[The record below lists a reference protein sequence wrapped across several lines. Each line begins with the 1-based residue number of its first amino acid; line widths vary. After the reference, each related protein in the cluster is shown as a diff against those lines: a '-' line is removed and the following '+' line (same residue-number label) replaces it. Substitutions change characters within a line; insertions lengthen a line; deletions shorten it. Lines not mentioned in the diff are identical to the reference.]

1 MPAEEA
7 RTFLR
12 RLQEKIASS
21 DIEVAHR
28 DVLIRLRSII
38 EEDLEAESSGSE
50 HCMPFQYAHAAFSKN
65 EEPTLDE
72 LLAEPAVR
80 LVMAKSQVDEAE
92 VRRIAMQVRERR
104 AMTKTEGQSACIK
117 PTSPE
122 SAPG

>member
-38 EEDLEAESSGSE
+38 EEDLEAG
-50 HCMPFQYAHAAFSKN
+50 AAPS
-65 EEPTLDE
+65 PDYS
-72 LLAEPAVR
+72 V
-80 LVMAKSQVDEAE
+80 SD
-92 VRRIAMQVRERR
+92 R
-104 AMTKTEGQSACIK
+104 AR
-117 PTSPE
+117 
-122 SAPG
+122 